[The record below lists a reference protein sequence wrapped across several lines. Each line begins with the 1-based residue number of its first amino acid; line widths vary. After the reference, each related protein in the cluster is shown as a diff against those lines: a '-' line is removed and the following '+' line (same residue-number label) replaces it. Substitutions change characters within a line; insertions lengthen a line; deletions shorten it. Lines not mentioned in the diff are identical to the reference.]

1 MTWGKIP
8 GLFTGHD
15 PTRGSGQGGF
25 KISRVGSGRVITF
38 QNLMG
43 RVGSGQ
49 EVFKISRV
57 GSGRVKR
64 LQNLAGRVG
73 SGQEVFKISR
83 VGSGHD
89 PRKTS
94 HFAGQA
100 IMTREVVWAD
110 PRVKPAD
117 LAGGSAFLK
126 LTAESHVDAVQTPRG
141 SANKI
146 QTFRLPASLVPM
158 LRSYVITACR
168 TITRQYP

>member
-1 MTWGKIP
+1 MPFVWWKKP

-38 QNLMG
+38 ENLTG

-49 EVFKISRV
+49 EDFKISRV

-64 LQNLAGRVG
+64 LQHLAGRVG

-83 VGSGHD
+83 VGSSLD
-89 PRKTS
+89 PRDTG

-100 IMTREVVWAD
+100 IMTRELLWAD

-117 LAGGSAFLK
+117 LAGGSAIFK
-126 LTAESHVDAVQTPRG
+126 LTAESHVDAV
-141 SANKI
+141 
-146 QTFRLPASLVPM
+146 
-158 LRSYVITACR
+158 
-168 TITRQYP
+168 